1 MSVRADRFFRSL
13 SLVFS
18 RSRTCLLSALSF
30 LAQAPTLPVLPAT
43 IWHWVAFGAFVAI
56 MLTLD
61 LTVFHKHSHEPTF
74 RESALWTLFWCS
86 LAFVFNGL
94 IWYWARQE
102 FPDDPS
108 EANRIALEFLV
119 GYVVEW
125 SLSMDNVFVF
135 AVIFTFFRVP
145 LKYQYRVLFWGILGA
160 VLMRLTFVVAGA
172 ALLQRFEVVMAVFG
186 VLLVWTAYKLAFS
199 HDEEV
204 HPENNLLMKGARK
217 IFPVAK
223 ESHGDHF
230 FAIEN
235 GKRCVTPLFLVLLV
249 VESTDVMFAVDSV
262 PAILGLTKDT
272 FIVFTSNVFAI
283 LGLCALL
290 HARRRDGPVSL
301 SQVRSCRHPRLR
313 RLQDDRGLHRQ
324 LLLQSPRT
332 SRPDLGVAARHRR
345 AARYLYRFFD
355 RRQVRQRTNRRRPT
369 QARRRASRSNATD
382 RSAAALATG
391 FSVRR
396 H

>member
-1 MSVRADRFFRSL
+1 MSVRAGSVFPICTAAFLLLKDR
-13 SLVFS
+13 
-18 RSRTCLLSALSF
+18 LLSAFSLM
-30 LAQAPTLPVLPAT
+30 AQAPVLPVLPAT
-43 IWHWVAFGAFVAI
+43 IWHWVAFGTFVAI

-94 IWYWARQE
+94 VWYWARQE

-160 VLMRLTFVVAGA
+160 VAMRLTFVLAGA
-172 ALLQRFEVVMAVFG
+172 ALIETFKITMLFFG
-186 VLLVWTAYKLAFS
+186 LLLVYTAYKLAFS
-199 HDEEV
+199 HDESV
-204 HPENNLLMKGARK
+204 HPENNMLMRFARK
-217 IFPVAK
+217 LFPMAK

-249 VESTDVMFAVDSV
+249 IESTDVMFAVDSV

-283 LGLCALL
+283 LGLRALYFML
-290 HARRRDGPVSL
+290 AGAM
-301 SQVRSCRHPRLR
+301 
-313 RLQDDRGLHRQ
+313 
-324 LLLQSPRT
+324 
-332 SRPDLGVAARHRR
+332 DLF
-345 AARYLYRFFD
+345 RYLKYGLAGILGFVGCKMIADFIASYYYNHHEHLVPIWASLLVIIVLLGISIAFSIAAKYGNESPAD
-355 RRQVRQRTNRRRPT
+355 SPPKPDGEPT
-369 QARRRASRSNATD
+369 D
-382 RSAAALATG
+382 SAPPTEAPP
-391 FSVRR
+391 

>member
-1 MSVRADRFFRSL
+1 MSAFSL
-13 SLVFS
+13 
-18 RSRTCLLSALSF
+18 
-30 LAQAPTLPVLPAT
+30 LAQAPVLPVLPAT

-74 RESALWTLFWCS
+74 RESALWTVFWCS

-102 FPDDPS
+102 FPDDPG

-172 ALLQRFEVVMAVFG
+172 ALLKQFEVVMAVFG
-186 VLLVWTAYKLAFS
+186 LLLVWTAYKLAFS

-283 LGLCALL
+283 LGLRALYFML
-290 HARRRDGPVSL
+290 AGAMDLFRYLKYGLAGILGFVGVKMIADFVASYYYNHHEHLVPIWASL
-301 SQVRSCRHPRLR
+301 LVIVVL
-313 RLQDDRGLHRQ
+313 
-324 LLLQSPRT
+324 
-332 SRPDLGVAARHRR
+332 LGVSIAFSIAAKYGHESP
-345 AARYLYRFFD
+345 AVSPPKPDAD
-355 RRQVRQRTNRRRPT
+355 PADPT
-369 QARRRASRSNATD
+369 PPTEAPP
-382 RSAAALATG
+382 
-391 FSVRR
+391 

>member
-1 MSVRADRFFRSL
+1 VLASRLYAVAGRASNPYYKRPRGGGFSCPSPPIFLLLKDR
-13 SLVFS
+13 
-18 RSRTCLLSALSF
+18 LLSAFSL
-30 LAQAPTLPVLPAT
+30 LAQAPVLPVLPAT
-43 IWHWVAFGAFVAI
+43 IWHWVAFGTFVAI

-74 RESALWTLFWCS
+74 RESALWTVFWCS

-160 VLMRLTFVVAGA
+160 VAMRLTFVLAGA
-172 ALLQRFEVVMAVFG
+172 ALIDQFVDTMLVFG
-186 VLLVWTAYKLAFS
+186 LLLVYTAYKLAFS
-199 HDEEV
+199 HDESV
-204 HPENNLLMKGARK
+204 HPENNMLMRFARK
-217 IFPVAK
+217 LFPMAK

-249 VESTDVMFAVDSV
+249 IESTDVMFAVDSV

-283 LGLCALL
+283 LGLRAMYFMLAGAVERFHLIKYGLALVL
-290 HARRRDGPVSL
+290 VFVGSKMLWLNELFDGKFPITWSL
-301 SQVRSCRHPRLR
+301 GIIGALI
-313 RLQDDRGLHRQ
+313 G
-324 LLLQSPRT
+324 
-332 SRPDLGVAARHRR
+332 GAVAASWLWPARH
-345 AARYLYRFFD
+345 APVHA
-355 RRQVRQRTNRRRPT
+355 
-369 QARRRASRSNATD
+369 ATD
-382 RSAAALATG
+382 PPPDVPGETEASA
-391 FSVRR
+391 
-396 H
+396 